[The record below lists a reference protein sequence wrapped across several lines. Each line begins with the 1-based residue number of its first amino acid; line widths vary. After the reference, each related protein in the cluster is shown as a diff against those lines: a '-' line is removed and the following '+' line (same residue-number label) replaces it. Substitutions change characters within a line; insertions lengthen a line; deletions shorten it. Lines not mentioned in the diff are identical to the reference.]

1 MYEFRDITAKVSE
14 GNILPSEALMINGE
28 YIENLIP
35 GYRTLHV
42 SGREA
47 LSPELATYETG
58 IRDGSTLQNKRYPA
72 RIITV
77 TYQLI
82 AESNEAFREA
92 YNQLGSILNVEEAE
106 LIFNDEPDKF
116 FKGTP
121 SEIGAVKPGR
131 NAVTGEFEIY
141 CADPFKYS
149 VVEYEATPTLED
161 GSILIDYNGTY
172 KSFPTLEADF
182 FNEDEASEDGETVT
196 SITGN
201 GDCGFVAFYNEEEKI
216 IQLGDPD
223 EADTESFPKSQT
235 MFTQKFNKSSSWG
248 TAAKSL
254 WKLNNGKLSS
264 SDIEQ
269 VGTVGMGVASYT
281 VPDEPADTSGTLLK
295 ATSKADSPTFNYTVK
310 AKATNRTASSV
321 KVTVT
326 VTAALGGDK
335 SYFGKGYELTVSVY
349 IGGGWQDVKI
359 KKSADYWKGKTG
371 HTINITKT
379 ITGLSASTTAITGI
393 KFKASRPDSTGG
405 TAGELSEQKCADLK
419 ISKYVAPSPETYY
432 LTGKDYGSGNK
443 WHGATITRTIPADA
457 AGVVGAENFTL
468 SFKNKTCIGT
478 GKNASNEIGAF
489 QAQVINVN
497 GSTRRIVAGVNL
509 YKGSAG
515 NRAKLRFYVDGT
527 TVETFDV
534 GITQTGLMISSAL
547 LTAVANKGSGN
558 KIIKF
563 SETSTITKVGSK
575 VTFNVFGIKRT
586 YGSLDMIV
594 NDVVANEVTFGFL
607 RYGTKPGLTYN
618 GLSYAKF
625 VKNKCTTFKDI
636 PNKFS
641 ANDVVEADCKNG
653 DVYLN
658 GTLAPDYGALGNDWE
673 GFYLTPGLNQIGFTY
688 SDWVEDDY
696 APSFKV
702 RYREVFL

>member
-1 MYEFRDITAKVSE
+1 MYEFRDVTAKASE

-35 GYRTLHV
+35 GYRTLTV

-47 LSPELATYETG
+47 LSPELETFETG

-77 TYQLI
+77 QYQLI

-106 LIFNDEPDKF
+106 LIFNDELDKF
-116 FKGTP
+116 FTGTP
-121 SEIGAVKPGR
+121 SSIGAVPPGR

-161 GSILIDYNGTY
+161 GTILIDYNGTY

-223 EADTESFPKSQT
+223 EADSESLPKSQT
-235 MFTQKFNKSSSWG
+235 MFTQNFNKSSSWG

-254 WKLNNGKLSS
+254 WRLNNGKLSS
-264 SDIEQ
+264 SDVVQ
-269 VGTVGMGVASYT
+269 AGTVGMGVASYT
-281 VPDEPADTSGTLLK
+281 TPDEPADTSGTLLK
-295 ATSKADSPTFNYTVK
+295 ATSRADSPTFNYTVK
-310 AKATNRTASSV
+310 AKATDRTASSV

-326 VTAALGGDK
+326 VTAALGADK

-359 KKSADYWKGKTG
+359 KKTNDYWKGKTG

-393 KFKASRPDSTGG
+393 KFKATRPDTTGG

-432 LTGKDYGSGNK
+432 LTAKDYGSGSK
-443 WHGATITRTIPADA
+443 WHGATITRTIPADKS
-457 AGVVGAENFTL
+457 GVVGAENFTL

-489 QAQVINVN
+489 QAQVISVK
-497 GSTRRIVAGVNL
+497 GSTRRIIAGVNL

-515 NRAKLRFYVDGT
+515 NKAKLRFYVDGT
-527 TVETFDV
+527 TVDTFDV
-534 GITQTGLMISSAL
+534 SITQAGILVSSVL
-547 LTAVANKGSGN
+547 LQTVGKNN
-558 KIIKF
+558 FVNF

-594 NDVVANEVTFGFL
+594 NELVANEVTFGFL

-625 VKNKCTTFKDI
+625 VKNNCKTFKDI

-641 ANDVVEADCKNG
+641 ANDIVEADCKNG